1 MTSKKKRKQLKISDL
16 LTPKFYPLYS
26 AWKSNKYTRLV
37 CKGGRG
43 SAKSTN
49 IALILVVDL
58 MQYPVNTICFRKV
71 GETLRK
77 SVYEQIKWTI
87 KFLGVE
93 EYFEYK
99 LSPLEII
106 YKERGNKFI
115 FMGVDDPQKSKSIK
129 EAQFPVAR
137 YWFEELAEFKNEDE
151 VETVLNSI
159 FRGKLEKGLIY
170 KGFFSYNPPK
180 MKHNWVNKKYNY
192 SFIENNV
199 YVHHS
204 TYLENPHISEEFIKE
219 AEAVKAKDETKYRLV
234 YMGEPIGNGLVPFPN
249 LEIREIEASE
259 IAGLEKFRN
268 GVDWGYG
275 VDPLAFVRWGY
286 DKKKSI
292 IYALDEYY
300 GVGLKNRNL
309 ANYILSKGYDELV
322 MCDSAEP
329 KSIDE
334 LKEYDISAW
343 GAKKGA
349 GSVEYGEKWLSD
361 LKAIVIDPKRTP
373 NISREFEM
381 IDYDT
386 DREGNPLP
394 RLCDS
399 NNHTIDATRYAFS
412 NDMKKGKWV
421 YEY

>member
-16 LTPKFYPLYS
+16 LTPRFYPLYS

-58 MQYPVNTICFRKV
+58 MQYPINTICFRKV

-77 SVYEQIKWTI
+77 SVYEQIKWAI

-159 FRGKLEKGLIY
+159 FRGKLENGLIY

-249 LEIREIEASE
+249 LEIREIEATE
-259 IAGLEKFRN
+259 IAGLEKVRN

-275 VDPLAFVRWGY
+275 GDPLAFVRWGY
-286 DKKKSI
+286 DKKKGI

-361 LKAIVIDPKRTP
+361 LEAIVIDPKRTP

>member
-1 MTSKKKRKQLKISDL
+1 MISKKKRKQLKISDL
-16 LTPKFYPLYS
+16 LTSKFYPLYS

-58 MQYPVNTICFRKV
+58 MQYPINTICFRKV

-77 SVYEQIKWTI
+77 SVYEQIKWAI

-219 AEAVKAKDETKYRLV
+219 AEAVKTKDEIKYRLV

-249 LEIREIEASE
+249 LEIREIEATE

-286 DKKKSI
+286 DKKKGI

-361 LKAIVIDPKRTP
+361 LEAIVIDPKRTP

>member
-16 LTPKFYPLYS
+16 LTSKFYPLYS

-58 MQYPVNTICFRKV
+58 MQYPVNTVCFRKV
-71 GETLRK
+71 GQYRRK
-77 SVYEQIKWTI
+77 SVYEQIKWAI
-87 KFLGVE
+87 KHLGVD

-99 LSPLEII
+99 LNPLEII
-106 YKERGNKFI
+106 YKERGNKFM
-115 FMGVDDPQKSKSIK
+115 FLGVDDPQKSKSIK
-129 EAQFPVAR
+129 EAQFPIAR
-137 YWFEELAEFKNEDE
+137 YWFEELADFKNEDE

-249 LEIREIEASE
+249 LEIREIEATE

-286 DKKKSI
+286 DKKKGI

-361 LKAIVIDPKRTP
+361 LEAIVIDPKRTP

>member
-71 GETLRK
+71 GENLRK
-77 SVYEQIKWTI
+77 SVYEQIKWAI

-129 EAQFPVAR
+129 EAQFPIAR

-199 YVHHS
+199 FVHHS
-204 TYLENPHISEEFIKE
+204 TYFDNPYISEEFIKE
-219 AEAVKAKDETKYRLV
+219 AEAVKAKDETKYKLV

-286 DKKKSI
+286 DKKKGI

-361 LKAIVIDPKRTP
+361 LEAIVIDPKRTP

>member
-1 MTSKKKRKQLKISDL
+1 MTSKKRKELKISDL
-16 LTPKFYPLYS
+16 LTPKFHSLYS
-26 AWKSNKYTRLV
+26 AWKTNKYTRLV

-49 IALILVVDL
+49 IALILVIDL

-71 GETLRK
+71 GENLRK
-77 SVYEQIKWTI
+77 SVYEQIKWAI

-129 EAQFPVAR
+129 EAQFPIAR

-199 YVHHS
+199 FVHHS
-204 TYLENPHISEEFIKE
+204 VYLDNPHISEEFIKE
-219 AEAVKAKDETKYRLV
+219 AEAVKAKDETKYKLV

-286 DKKKSI
+286 DKKKGI

-309 ANYILSKGYDELV
+309 ANYILSRGYDELV

-361 LKAIVIDPKRTP
+361 LEAIVIDPKRTP

>member
-16 LTPKFYPLYS
+16 LTPKFYSLYS

-77 SVYEQIKWTI
+77 SVYEQIKWAI
-87 KFLGVE
+87 KFLEVE

-361 LKAIVIDPKRTP
+361 LEAIVIDPKRTP

>member
-71 GETLRK
+71 GENLRK
-77 SVYEQIKWTI
+77 SVYEQIKWAI

-129 EAQFPVAR
+129 EAQFPIAR

-199 YVHHS
+199 FVHHS
-204 TYLENPHISEEFIKE
+204 TYFDNPYISEEFIKE
-219 AEAVKAKDETKYRLV
+219 AEAVKAKDETKYKLV

-286 DKKKSI
+286 DKKKGI

-309 ANYILSKGYDELV
+309 ANYILSKGYDELI

-361 LKAIVIDPKRTP
+361 LEAIVIDPKRTP

>member
-1 MTSKKKRKQLKISDL
+1 MISKKKRKQLKISDL
-16 LTPKFYPLYS
+16 LTSKFYPLYS

-58 MQYPVNTICFRKV
+58 MQYPVNTVCFRKV
-71 GETLRK
+71 GQYLRK
-77 SVYEQIKWTI
+77 SVYEQIKWAI
-87 KFLGVE
+87 KHLGVD

-99 LSPLEII
+99 LNPLEII
-106 YKERGNKFI
+106 YKERGNKFM
-115 FMGVDDPQKSKSIK
+115 FLGVDDPQKSKSIK
-129 EAQFPVAR
+129 EAQFPIAR
-137 YWFEELAEFKNEDE
+137 YWFEELADFKNEDE

-159 FRGKLEKGLIY
+159 FRGKLENGLIY

-192 SFIENNV
+192 SFKEINV

-204 TYLENPHISEEFIKE
+204 TYLDNPYISDEFIKE
-219 AEAVKAKDETKYRLV
+219 AEAVKAKNETKYRHV

-249 LEIREIEASE
+249 LEIREIGTAE
-259 IAGLEKFRN
+259 IVGLERFRN

-286 DKKKSI
+286 DKKKGI

-349 GSVEYGEKWLSD
+349 GSVEYGEKWLAD
-361 LKAIVIDPKRTP
+361 LEAIVIDPKRTP

-394 RLCDS
+394 RLVDK

>member
-1 MTSKKKRKQLKISDL
+1 MTSRKKRKQLKISDL
-16 LTPKFYPLYS
+16 LTPKFYPLYL

-77 SVYEQIKWTI
+77 SVYEQIKWAI

-137 YWFEELAEFKNEDE
+137 YWFEELAEFNNEDE

-180 MKHNWVNKKYNY
+180 MRHNWVNKKYNY

-199 YVHHS
+199 FVHHS
-204 TYLENPHISEEFIKE
+204 VYLDNPHISEEFIKE
-219 AEAVKAKDETKYRLV
+219 AEAVKAKDETKYKLV

-286 DKKKSI
+286 DKKKGI

-361 LKAIVIDPKRTP
+361 LEAIVIDPKRTP

>member
-1 MTSKKKRKQLKISDL
+1 
-16 LTPKFYPLYS
+16 
-26 AWKSNKYTRLV
+26 
-37 CKGGRG
+37 
-43 SAKSTN
+43 
-49 IALILVVDL
+49 
-58 MQYPVNTICFRKV
+58 
-71 GETLRK
+71 
-77 SVYEQIKWTI
+77 
-87 KFLGVE
+87 
-93 EYFEYK
+93 
-99 LSPLEII
+99 
-106 YKERGNKFI
+106 
-115 FMGVDDPQKSKSIK
+115 MGVDDPQKSKSIK

-249 LEIREIEASE
+249 LEIREIEATE

-286 DKKKSI
+286 DKKKGI

-361 LKAIVIDPKRTP
+361 LEAIVIDPKRTP

>member
-1 MTSKKKRKQLKISDL
+1 MISKKKRKQLKISDL
-16 LTPKFYPLYS
+16 LTSKFYPLYS

-58 MQYPVNTICFRKV
+58 MQYPVNTVCFRKV
-71 GETLRK
+71 GQYLRK
-77 SVYEQIKWTI
+77 SVYEQIKWAI
-87 KFLGVE
+87 KHLGVD

-99 LSPLEII
+99 LNPLEII
-106 YKERGNKFI
+106 YKERGNKFM
-115 FMGVDDPQKSKSIK
+115 FLGVDDPQKSKSIK
-129 EAQFPVAR
+129 EAQFPIAR
-137 YWFEELAEFKNEDE
+137 YWFEELADFKNEDE

-159 FRGKLEKGLIY
+159 FRGKLENGLIY

-286 DKKKSI
+286 DKKKGI

-361 LKAIVIDPKRTP
+361 LEAIVIDPKRTP

>member
-16 LTPKFYPLYS
+16 LTPRFYSLYS

-77 SVYEQIKWTI
+77 SVYEQIKWAI
-87 KFLGVE
+87 KFLEVE

-361 LKAIVIDPKRTP
+361 LEAIVIDPKRTP

>member
-1 MTSKKKRKQLKISDL
+1 MISKKKRKQLKISDL
-16 LTPKFYPLYS
+16 LTSKFYPLYS

-58 MQYPVNTICFRKV
+58 MQYPINTICFRKV

-77 SVYEQIKWTI
+77 SVYEQIKWAI

-249 LEIREIEASE
+249 LEIREIEATE

-286 DKKKSI
+286 DKKKGI

-361 LKAIVIDPKRTP
+361 LEAIVIDPKRTP

>member
-1 MTSKKKRKQLKISDL
+1 MISKKKRKQLKISDL

-71 GETLRK
+71 GENLRK

-129 EAQFPVAR
+129 EAQFPIAR

-159 FRGKLEKGLIY
+159 FRGKLEKGLTY

-192 SFIENNV
+192 SFIENNIF
-199 YVHHS
+199 VHHS
-204 TYLENPHISEEFIKE
+204 VYLDNPHISEEFIKE
-219 AEAVKAKDETKYRLV
+219 AEAVKAKDETKYKLV

-268 GVDWGYG
+268 GVD
-275 VDPLAFVRWGY
+275 PLAFVRWGY
-286 DKKKSI
+286 DKKKGI

-361 LKAIVIDPKRTP
+361 LEAIVIDPKRTP

-399 NNHTIDATRYAFS
+399 NKIRIF
-412 NDMKKGKWV
+412 
-421 YEY
+421 

>member
-1 MTSKKKRKQLKISDL
+1 MTSRKKRKQLKISDL
-16 LTPKFYPLYS
+16 LTPKFYPLYL

-71 GETLRK
+71 WETLRK
-77 SVYEQIKWTI
+77 SVYEQIKWAI

-199 YVHHS
+199 FVHHS
-204 TYLENPHISEEFIKE
+204 VYLDNPHISEEFIKE
-219 AEAVKAKDETKYRLV
+219 AEAVKAKDETKYKLV

-286 DKKKSI
+286 DKKKGI

-361 LKAIVIDPKRTP
+361 LEAIVIDPKRTP

>member
-1 MTSKKKRKQLKISDL
+1 MTSKKRKELKISDL
-16 LTPKFYPLYS
+16 LTPKFYSLYS
-26 AWKSNKYTRLV
+26 AWKTNKYTRLV

-49 IALILVVDL
+49 IALILVIDL

-71 GETLRK
+71 GENLRK
-77 SVYEQIKWTI
+77 SVYEQIKWAI

-129 EAQFPVAR
+129 EAQFPIAR

-199 YVHHS
+199 FVHHS
-204 TYLENPHISEEFIKE
+204 TYFDNPYISEEFIKE
-219 AEAVKAKDETKYRLV
+219 AEAVKAKDETKYKLV

-286 DKKKSI
+286 DKKKGI

-361 LKAIVIDPKRTP
+361 LEAIVIDPKRTP

>member
-77 SVYEQIKWTI
+77 SVYEQIKWAI

-361 LKAIVIDPKRTP
+361 LEAIVIDPKRTP

>member
-1 MTSKKKRKQLKISDL
+1 MISKKKRKQLKISDL
-16 LTPKFYPLYS
+16 LTSKFYPLYS

-58 MQYPVNTICFRKV
+58 MQYPINTICFRKV

-77 SVYEQIKWTI
+77 SVYEQIKWAI

-99 LSPLEII
+99 ISPLEII

-192 SFIENNV
+192 SFIEDNV

-249 LEIREIEASE
+249 LEIREIEATE

-286 DKKKSI
+286 NKKKGI

-361 LKAIVIDPKRTP
+361 LEAIVIDPKRTP

>member
-1 MTSKKKRKQLKISDL
+1 MISKKKRKQLKISDL
-16 LTPKFYPLYS
+16 LTSKFYPLYS

-77 SVYEQIKWTI
+77 SVYEQIKWAI

-199 YVHHS
+199 YIHHS

-361 LKAIVIDPKRTP
+361 LEAIVIDPKRTP

>member
-1 MTSKKKRKQLKISDL
+1 MISKKKRKQLKISDL

-77 SVYEQIKWTI
+77 SVYEQIKWAI

-361 LKAIVIDPKRTP
+361 LEAIVIDPKRTP